1 MNNYLAMNKIPYFG
15 QKFSLDEVFFMLK
28 INRNLIKKRQCSL
41 FLIFNIIFL
50 ILYFKIISLQYLK
63 EDELSVMAN
72 SQYSYKESLTDAKY
86 ILYDCN
92 GQQIMNYNKEYYVVI
107 SPDIFLKDNPD
118 VNSESMLTLIYTLR
132 NYNEDYDLAKV
143 GILNT
148 SQKLYYQIDLSTYN
162 KLKNIHDV
170 NGFYIYEYSPL
181 NRTGVWSI
189 ENLLLNPKRTA
200 DNTMK
205 SKDSLEMKIYE
216 KTRDNE
222 KLQIVFERDANGK
235 IINEKTSLPENN
247 VNVRLTL
254 DKNIQNSIKEILNS
268 SENKNFG
275 QIGVILMEAGTG
287 RIKALV
293 QKDDTKPNV
302 NLGISTNHGFFPGST
317 FKVIVEEAGLDKNII
332 KTNDKFTSTGL
343 YGEENKKYN
352 VLTSGEALALSSND
366 VFAQIGNKVG
376 FNNFYDNAKSQ
387 GLFEKVLNLDGEK
400 EGLFEVK
407 NPDSSDGSVGLA
419 AIGQNIR
426 ITPIEAISIPN
437 TVINGGTYVK
447 PYLLDAYV
455 NDKNNTIEALST
467 ESTSVIKKSTAEEMK
482 NQMINVVKNGT
493 GKSAYIDG
501 MEVGGKTGSTQRI
514 ELTGQNKNAE
524 EHSDGWFV
532 GFFKVYGK
540 YYSMVVFVQDIDK
553 DSESGGNTAAP
564 IFKNIVLKIKPYLK

>member
-1 MNNYLAMNKIPYFG
+1 MNKIPYFG

-205 SKDSLEMKIYE
+205 SKDSLEMQIYD
-216 KTRDNE
+216 KSKNNE
-222 KLQIVFERDANGK
+222 KPQIVFERDANGK